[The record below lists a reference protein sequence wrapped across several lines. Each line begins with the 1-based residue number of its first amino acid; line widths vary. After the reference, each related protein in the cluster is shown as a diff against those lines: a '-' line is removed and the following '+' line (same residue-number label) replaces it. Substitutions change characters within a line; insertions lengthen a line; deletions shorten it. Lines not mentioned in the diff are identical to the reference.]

1 MLKRFI
7 LGVIATLF
15 FALQLPIDSAF
26 AVEIDPEY
34 RTVKVDP
41 QGSMTTLTQ
50 EQVERG
56 KRIFGDTCSKCH
68 MAGRSKTN
76 PNVTL
81 STEDLEG
88 AEPPRNNLVALV
100 DYLENPTTYDGE
112 QDLSEFHPNT
122 SRLDIYPAMRN
133 LSQEDLENVSG
144 YILVAPKVKGVHW
157 GRGKAYD

>member
-15 FALQLPIDSAF
+15 FALQLPINSAF

-34 RTVKVDP
+34 RTIKVDP
-41 QGSMTTLTQ
+41 QGSTTTLTQ
-50 EQVERG
+50 KQVERG
-56 KRIFGDTCSKCH
+56 QRIFGDTCSQCH

-81 STEDLEG
+81 SMEDLEG
-88 AEPPRNNLVALV
+88 AEPPRDNVVALV

-112 QDLSEFHPNT
+112 LDLSEFHPNT
-122 SRLDIYPAMRN
+122 QRLDLYPEMRN
-133 LSQEDLENVSG
+133 FTQEDLENVSG
-144 YILVAPKVKGVHW
+144 FILVAPKVKGTHW